1 LKVSVATVSTGG
13 TPMVDVSEAASL
25 DAILTVARGK
35 AFAVIVV
42 VEETSKLFFHSAIPP
57 K

>member
-1 LKVSVATVSTGG
+1 MATVSTGG